1 MKLLKMATLSVVM
14 LSVIGCTNTLNQVDR
29 NGSLKNSNYDGLVWP
44 KAEDATQPE
53 GIFPETEDLYNVGAG
68 VTKKDLYQMFERPHF
83 SEMNGAHEWNYIF
96 KFRQLDRSVKI
107 CQYKVLFDKDEV
119 AQNFYWLP
127 KDCLTEKFD
136 LAADAL
142 FPFDRGALTD
152 IKVEGRQRLDE
163 LAAYVT
169 KLGNKTKLRLVGH
182 TDYLGN
188 EMYNQR
194 LSQQRAAS
202 VARYLEMRGVNG
214 MNIVTSGMGE
224 SQPIKHC
231 STDISRRAL
240 KACLQPNRRVSV
252 EIIKR

>member
-1 MKLLKMATLSVVM
+1 MKLLKLAALTATAFSVMA
-14 LSVIGCTNTLNQVDR
+14 CTNTLN
-29 NGSLKNSNYDGLVWP
+29 NINSDGALVNDNYDDLYWP
-44 KAEDATQPE
+44 KIDDATQPE

-68 VTKKDLYQMFERPHF
+68 VTKKDLYYMFERPHF

-96 KFRQLDRSVKI
+96 KFRQADRSVKI
-107 CQYKVLFDKDEV
+107 CQYKVLFDKNEV

-127 KDCLTEKFD
+127 KDCLTQKFD

-142 FPFDRGALTD
+142 FPFDRGALKD
-152 IKVEGRQRLDE
+152 IKPAGKTRLDE

-169 KLGNKTKLRLVGH
+169 KLGNKTKLRLIGH

-202 VARYLEMRGVNG
+202 VAQYLENRGVNG
-214 MNIVTSGMGE
+214 ANIMTSGMGE
-224 SQPIKHC
+224 SQPVKHC
-231 STDISRRAL
+231 STDISRKAL

-252 EIIKR
+252 EIIR